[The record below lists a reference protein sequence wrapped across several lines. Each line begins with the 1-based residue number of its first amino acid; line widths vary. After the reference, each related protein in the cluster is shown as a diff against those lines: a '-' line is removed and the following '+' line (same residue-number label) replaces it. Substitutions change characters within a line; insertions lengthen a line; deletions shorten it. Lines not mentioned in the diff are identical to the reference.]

1 MFLKCP
7 SAIAKDW
14 LAKIGDAIEGKCL
27 PPSKPT
33 SAEQAAAGPRS
44 GELVLIEEVEVEVC
58 ARLPRLPPP
67 APAASCLP
75 PQRAELSR
83 QGCCLGCRSL
93 LESSGLPL
101 CHKLPLPSPHSHPLR
116 LLE

>member
-58 ARLPRLPPP
+58 ARLPPPR
-67 APAASCLP
+67 ACCLLP